1 MAIVRILGAGAIGL
15 GLASQMKSVGFE
27 PEFICDAQRKE
38 RYSSQVFFV
47 NNEPMQIKCVT
58 PETVHEHADLI
69 IVAVKYAQLQEAS
82 QLLEGSVGPGTVILS
97 LMNGIDSE
105 MILGETWGIEKL
117 LHAFVVEID
126 AVKEKNVLYYTN
138 PGVIVLGDISGKK
151 TLSLEETVALLGSIG
166 VNYRIS
172 DNIEKDM
179 WWKFMINVGV
189 NQTSAVL
196 GAPYKVF
203 KENKFARDIM
213 NDAMEEVIRLSQAMN
228 INLDQSDLNR
238 WYEVLDKLGPDKKTS
253 MLQDVEAG
261 RKTEVEMFAGTVC
274 ALGKKHGVATPANIM
289 LYNMIKAYETMNGI
303 ES

>member
-15 GLASQMKSVGFE
+15 GLASQMKGVGFE
-27 PEFICDAQRKE
+27 PEFICDAERKE

-47 NNEPMQIKCVT
+47 NNEPLQIKCVT

-69 IVAVKYAQLQEAS
+69 IVAVKYGHLHEATE
-82 QLLEGSVGPGTVILS
+82 LLEGSVGPNTVIMS
-97 LMNGIDSE
+97 MMNGIDSE
-105 MILGETWGIEKL
+105 MILGDKWGIEKL
-117 LHAFVVEID
+117 LHAFIVEID
-126 AVKEKNVLYYTN
+126 AVKEKNMLYYTN

-151 TLSLEETVALLGSIG
+151 TLSLEKTVALLESIG
-166 VNYRIS
+166 VNHRIS
-172 DNIEKDM
+172 ENIEKDM

-189 NQTSAVL
+189 NQASAVL
-196 GAPYKVF
+196 GAPYRVF

-213 NDAMEEVIRLSQAMN
+213 NDAMEEVIRLSQVMN
-228 INLDQSDLNR
+228 INLGQSDLDR
-238 WYEVLDKLGPDKKTS
+238 WYQVLDKLGSDKKTS

-274 ALGKKHGVATPANIM
+274 ALGKKHGVETPANIM

>member
-15 GLASQMKSVGFE
+15 GLASQMKNVGFE

-69 IVAVKYAQLQEAS
+69 IVAVKYGHLEEAS
-82 QLLEGSVGPGTVILS
+82 QLLEGSVGPNTVFLS
-97 LMNGIDSE
+97 MMNGIDSE
-105 MILGETWGIEKL
+105 MILGEKWGIEKL

-138 PGVIVLGDISGKK
+138 PGVIVLGDISGKN
-151 TLSLEETVALLGSIG
+151 TISLEETVTLLESIG
-166 VNYRIS
+166 VNHRIS

-228 INLDQSDLNR
+228 INLGQEDLDR
-238 WYEVLDKLGPDKKTS
+238 WYDVLEKLGPDKKTS

-303 ES
+303 KS